1 MTPHPKT
8 KMKMHWVS
16 RRFGDDYVSACGVR
30 RPDMFSDDA
39 DAITCVQC
47 RRSYDF
53 RIDTGQAGLMWK
65 GRKIPVKTRPTP

>member
-1 MTPHPKT
+1 MTPNAKT
-8 KMKMHWVS
+8 RMKMHWVS

-53 RIDTGQAGLMWK
+53 RIDTGQTGLTWK
-65 GRKIPVKTRPTP
+65 GRQIPVKERAKP